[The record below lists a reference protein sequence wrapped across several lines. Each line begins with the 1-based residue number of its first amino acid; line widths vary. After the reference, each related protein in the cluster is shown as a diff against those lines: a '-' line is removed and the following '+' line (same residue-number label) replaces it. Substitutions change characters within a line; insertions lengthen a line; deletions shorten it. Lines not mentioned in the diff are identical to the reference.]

1 MEKTLKRTLLW
12 FGAGLLLLLVVTVI
26 NQVYQISVTSSA
38 IHPTFG
44 RVVTIIV
51 SLAFLVVF
59 LVPIFGFVKLRK
71 PLELPEETEGAAYEA
86 YLSTLKTRMVKN
98 KYLKEAGFVF
108 DESKDLVSQLDEALL
123 VLDKESLKILNETSS
138 QVFITTAIS
147 QNGVLDGFFVLTS
160 LSRIVWRISH
170 IYNQRPTVN
179 EIVYLYSNVAVTVM
193 MAREIEDLILID
205 EQLEPLIDSL
215 IGESLSTLVP
225 GATAVASIIMNSVI
239 EGSINAFLTLRVG
252 AMAKRYSS
260 AVTKA
265 DRRIVKRYATL
276 EACSLFRTIVQQNS
290 VTVVKAFA
298 MASKRATIDRTFGKI
313 KAGANKTSAI
323 VKTLF
328 KK

>member
-1 MEKTLKRTLLW
+1 MLFR
-12 FGAGLLLLLVVTVI
+12 
-26 NQVYQISVTSSA
+26 
-38 IHPTFG
+38 
-44 RVVTIIV
+44 
-51 SLAFLVVF
+51 
-59 LVPIFGFVKLRK
+59 
-71 PLELPEETEGAAYEA
+71 
-86 YLSTLKTRMVKN
+86 
-98 KYLKEAGFVF
+98 
-108 DESKDLVSQLDEALL
+108 SQLDEALL